1 MRKLLLLSCLVGL
14 VSCGHQA
21 PVAQGPVIPLDQE
34 LKEISALHNS
44 LQLEGLKSHF
54 TKDATIQSPL
64 TPRPVGIDQYLSA
77 LKAEPYNL
85 AFSNTEVVYSLASQ
99 AATRSEA
106 SANSLGRFQ
115 LKERVTVDWK
125 LEKGNWL
132 ISRVV
137 FSEWPAVVGTWRKS
151 GPKREGSIE
160 LRIQPGG
167 KYVIYT
173 AEDFSAPAFKGTYT
187 LEGNKITLT
196 DTSAFEAKQFNGS
209 EGSYMFLRTP
219 HGIQFTKVQDEN
231 PWRSERFEG
240 EWSSAR

>member
-1 MRKLLLLSCLVGL
+1 M
-14 VSCGHQA
+14 
-21 PVAQGPVIPLDQE
+21 AQGPSLSFDQQLNE
-34 LKEISALHNS
+34 VSALHNS
-44 LQLEGLKSHF
+44 LQLEGLKTHF

-64 TPRPVGIDQYLSA
+64 TPRPTGIDQYLSA

-85 AFSNTEVVYSLASQ
+85 AFSNTEVVYSLSGQ
-99 AATRSEA
+99 AATRSQANA
-106 SANSLGRFQ
+106 SSLGRFQ
-115 LKERVTVDWK
+115 LKERVTVDWR
-125 LEKGNWL
+125 LENGYWR

-173 AEDFSAPAFKGTYT
+173 AEDYSAPAFRGTYT
-187 LEGNKITLT
+187 LEGNRITLE

-209 EGSYMFLRTP
+209 AGSYMYLRTP

>member
-1 MRKLLLLSCLVGL
+1 MGLVG
-14 VSCGHQA
+14 CGHGPSTA
-21 PVAQGPVIPLDQE
+21 PVEYVPFDQILSE
-34 LKEISALHNS
+34 VSALHNS
-44 LQLEGLKSHF
+44 LQLEGLKTHF

-64 TPRPVGIDQYLSA
+64 TPRGAGIDQYLSA

-85 AFSNTEVVYSLASQ
+85 TFSKTEVVYSLSGQ

-106 SANSLGRFQ
+106 SANSPGRFQ

-137 FSEWPAVVGTWRKS
+137 FSEWPAVVGTWRRS

-173 AEDFSAPAFKGTYT
+173 AEDYSAPAFRGIYT
-187 LEGNKITLT
+187 LEGNRITLE
-196 DTSAFEAKQFNGS
+196 DTSAFEAKLFSGGQ
-209 EGSYMFLRTP
+209 GSYMFLRTP
-219 HGIQFTKVQDEN
+219 HGLQLTKVQDEN

-240 EWSSAR
+240 EWSSAH